1 MEGHPRQVE
10 KKRYLIILYIHHDN
24 QLPNSSSKHCS
35 SRDVLNSKE
44 LSPLEKVLQSTSYD
58 TYANSSP
65 TNCIRRCLGGCNYC
79 QDNKTSGI
87 VQLIVYA
94 DVLEVVITA
103 RTTKLLESTAET
115 CLPNVIERIQ
125 EKTFETSTY
134 KTGAVLLVG
143 RPRLAC
149 PM

>member
-1 MEGHPRQVE
+1 MQ
-10 KKRYLIILYIHHDN
+10 I
-24 QLPNSSSKHCS
+24 
-35 SRDVLNSKE
+35 
-44 LSPLEKVLQSTSYD
+44 
-58 TYANSSP
+58 A
-65 TNCIRRCLGGCNYC
+65 
-79 QDNKTSGI
+79 

-103 RTTKLLESTAET
+103 RTTKLLESAAET

-143 RPRLAC
+143 RRKSKANIRIGA
-149 PM
+149 